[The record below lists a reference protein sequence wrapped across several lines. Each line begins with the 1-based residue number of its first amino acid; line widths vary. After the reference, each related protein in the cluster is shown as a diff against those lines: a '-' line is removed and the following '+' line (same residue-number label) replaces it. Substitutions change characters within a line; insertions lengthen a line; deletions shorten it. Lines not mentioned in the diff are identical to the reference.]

1 MRIDKLITPQHR
13 IVLLVAL
20 FLMATGNFSFFQEL
34 LRTYPIAEG
43 NLLFVCSVGAF
54 FTFAV
59 ASFLNLLCYGRFTP
73 WVLAFFVLVSSQ
85 LAYFMDKYGAVID
98 NDMIDN
104 LLQTNV
110 HEANEL
116 LSLSLAWRT
125 LIFGLIPAFLILKF
139 RPKSLGVKT
148 ELISKGFVGGM
159 LLVLMAACFAPLTA
173 SYITFIR
180 EHKAVRFY
188 SNPIYFSYSVG
199 LNISKQF
206 SHPKSNALIVTAAD
220 ARYVGQHEKNKLL
233 ILVIGETARADH
245 FSLNGYRRETN
256 PELKKQEVISMK
268 NVTSCGTSTAVS
280 VPCMFSAL
288 TRKGFDAKKSLHYEN
303 ALDVLRRINVEI
315 LWRDNNSDSKGVSAR
330 VPYENFKNPKLNPAC
345 DEECRDVGMLS
356 GLSDYIDAHKGKDIL
371 VVLHQMGNHGPAY
384 YKRYPPSF
392 KRFTPICETNE
403 LSNCT
408 TEQVI
413 NAYDNAIL
421 YTDYFLAQT
430 IEFLKQYDGKFK
442 TGMLYVSDHGES
454 LGEYGIFLH
463 GAPFAIAP
471 KAQVDVPAVIWMG
484 KNFDYKLED
493 LRPYENYPL
502 SHDDLFC
509 TLLVAFEIDTKVCES
524 KRAIFQHHI
533 DLKMPAPGGVKEAQ

>member
-1 MRIDKLITPQHR
+1 
-13 IVLLVAL
+13 
-20 FLMATGNFSFFQEL
+20 
-34 LRTYPIAEG
+34 
-43 NLLFVCSVGAF
+43 
-54 FTFAV
+54 
-59 ASFLNLLCYGRFTP
+59 
-73 WVLAFFVLVSSQ
+73 VLVSSQ
-85 LAYFMDKYGAVID
+85 LAYFMDKYGVVID

-110 HEANEL
+110 HEATEL

-125 LIFGLIPAFLILKF
+125 LIFGLIPAYLILIF
-139 RPKSLGVKT
+139 RQKTLGLKT
-148 ELISKGFVGGM
+148 ELISKGFVCA
-159 LLVLMAACFAPLTA
+159 LLLILMAACFVPLTA
-173 SYITFIR
+173 SYITFVR
-180 EHKAVRFY
+180 EHKSVRFY

-199 LNISKQF
+199 LNITKELR
-206 SHPKSNALIVTAAD
+206 HPKSKALIVTADD
-220 ARYVGQHEKNKLL
+220 ARHIGQLGKNKLV

-245 FSLNGYRRETN
+245 FSLNGYNRETN

-280 VPCMFSAL
+280 VPCMFSPL

-303 ALDVLRRINVEI
+303 ALDVLQRVNVAV

-330 VPYENFKNPKLNPAC
+330 VPYENFKDPRLNPAC
-345 DEECRDVGMLS
+345 EVECRDIGMLS
-356 GLSDYIDAHKGKDIL
+356 GLSSYIDAHKGKDIL
-371 VVLHQMGNHGPAY
+371 IVLHQMGNHGPAY

-392 KRFTPICETNE
+392 KRFTPVCETNE

-421 YTDYFLAQT
+421 YTDHFLAQT
-430 IEFLKQYDGKFK
+430 IELLKQYDDNFK
-442 TGMLYVSDHGES
+442 TAMLYVSDHGES

-524 KRAIFQHHI
+524 KRPNFRQLV
-533 DLKMPAPGGVKEAQ
+533 DLKVPARGSEN